1 MRFNIENLF
10 ERCNYDE
17 TQKSY
22 FSGFNIVDVAYRK
35 AKDLTILK
43 AENDGLLPI
52 DEYNDLLNYF
62 KELGL
67 FNVKLLFKLKNKSA
81 SLLDV
86 NHYLKA
92 YAAEH
97 NEHFDNAILN
107 IENDVFVLSYINEED
122 KEKDEEDIDNLKLFF
137 YDMGLKNE
145 IVFKMHEEDNVH
157 SETREALKVED
168 KPKVIENPSFS
179 NNYHKKEGG
188 YQYKPK
194 AKNYTEV
201 TISELTDNMFDVKF
215 TGQIFKVEEFVTR
228 AGMTIQTMYIKDAE
242 DALIAKMMENKR
254 NTKEIL
260 ALNKEGKWA
269 VFSGNYRYDNYSN
282 DYVFDP
288 VKIDFCDDPNP
299 IKDDEERKRVELH
312 VHSKLSEMDGVSSP
326 TELVKTAFK
335 MGHRAMALTDHMC
348 LQGFHETQMA
358 YLGCMKPFKDKEEK
372 PDFKIIYGC
381 EMNMVEP
388 RLNIVYNLQDI
399 DLASQEY
406 VVFDLETTGLSTRYD
421 YIIEFGAVLMHK
433 GMVKERKDFFLK
445 PPFELSETIKNLT
458 HITDEDVKNAKTF
471 AQMKDEILDFVK
483 GRILVAHNASFDYGF
498 LNEELARLGLP
509 KLDNPV
515 IDTLDLSRSMFKNRR
530 AYRLGAIC
538 KLYGVSY
545 DEDTAH
551 RADYDAEVLSQ
562 VFNLMLKD
570 LSKEKIDTL
579 TKLSNYQDSD
589 AFIKNRAYHTTI
601 LCKNREGIKDLYRL
615 VSISNTDTLAVFSKS
630 GGADVVAEPRI
641 FRERIAEHRENL
653 LIGSACLKGEVFEI
667 AHTRN
672 KEALAKAISFYDY
685 IEVQPIEN
693 YRFLYEDRGSFSKER
708 LEQYLRDIIEEGLRQ
723 NKIVV
728 ATGDVHYATKDEK
741 ILRDV
746 YINSQAIGGAHHPLF
761 IFDKEKRRKQITP
774 AQHFRNTR
782 EMLDAFAWLND
793 EKLIEDIVINNTNKI
808 ADMCEKVMPF
818 DSELHPPKIT
828 DAIKKAVDCNII
840 EEPFIGRT
848 DVISADDYLRQLV
861 DYTAHKMYGE
871 TLDPLIEARVE
882 KELNAIIGN
891 GYGVIYFVCHLMVKR
906 SNDDG
911 YVVGSRGSVGSS
923 LVATFSGITEV
934 NPLPPHYICPKCH
947 RLEWVHE
954 AASGYDLKDK
964 ICPDC
969 GTRMRG
975 DGQNIPFETFLGF
988 HGDKIPDIDLN
999 FSGDYQPKAHLFT
1012 REIFGEDNVF
1022 RAGTISTVAEKT
1034 AFGYVSGYCEEKGIE
1049 KMSRAQKERLAEG
1062 CKDVKR
1068 TTGQHAGGIV
1078 VLPDDMEIEDVTPIQ
1093 YPANDANAAWK
1104 STHFEYHDFSDNLL
1118 KFDILGHVDPTAMRL
1133 FENIS
1138 GIDVKTIPMNDE
1150 RVLSL
1155 FNSSKELEIVNPKYQ
1170 EETGA
1175 AGLPEFGTL
1184 NTRNTIEETRP
1195 ACFSD
1200 LVQISGL
1207 SHGTDVWRGNAQE
1220 LIRKGLKLKDVIG
1233 CRDDIMSTLMTYNL
1247 EPKDAFSIM
1256 EHVRKGKGLT
1266 PEEEKLMTDKDVPAW
1281 YIESCK
1287 KIKYM
1292 FPKAHAVAYCIMAVR
1307 VAWFKVYF
1315 PQYYYVSYF
1324 SLRCDAFEIETM
1336 IKDADGIYARMK
1348 ELEAKLQSRENP
1360 ASKKEKDIYDT
1371 LEVCYEMTSRGYR
1384 MSNIDLYRSLSHEF
1398 RVDPDNEKQ
1407 IIPPFVILDGLGEN
1421 VADSIVEA
1429 RKNGEFLSKED
1440 LANRTQLSNTL
1451 IKKLDAL
1458 GVLSGMEETNQISLF

>member
-145 IVFKMHEEDNVH
+145 IVFKMHEEDNTH

-179 NNYHKKEGG
+179 NNYNKKEGG

-254 NTKEIL
+254 NTKEVL

-653 LIGSACLKGEVFEI
+653 LIGSACLNGEVFEI